1 MPRLE
6 IELTSRRSDG
16 TWTWRAAGAR
26 QPKGTVAEELVPQ
39 GVSTGDV
46 VRAETEVDVDGIT
59 VVGIAAP
66 PQQAAPTDRIEVIGT
81 RGDEPPVTT
90 TLAAKSDRAPRG
102 TRKGRD
108 TRGRDD
114 SRGREREGRG
124 RDRTDR
130 SAGKRPAGKRP
141 AAEQRA
147 AGPGGE
153 RRERPP
159 RPEPPPVPQRPKATR
174 LKPRRARRQALVAS
188 LPPEQQPIAETLVQG
203 GMAAVRRAIKDQNAD
218 ARRSARPEVPEEPI
232 IDLAEGLVPRL
243 RSAEWLDRAEA
254 AVATLD
260 TVSLDDLRAV
270 VAAANDAAKDP
281 SSRAL
286 ADALRKGL
294 AQRLERAVTE
304 WIEDITV
311 ALDTGRVVR
320 ALRVSSRPPDPKR
333 RLPDELHQRLQATA
347 AEAMAPDVG
356 PQRWA
361 LVLEAVSFSPVRKD
375 VVPAGPPSSAP
386 KELLELVAKAA
397 QRAPQIATIFGI
409 DVSAPPGTP
418 GRMPSAPSPPPPVA
432 APPASTP
439 PDAGSPSSPE
449 PVSPEPVSPPEILPE
464 ESLPVDDPVPPPT
477 GGGS

>member
-1 MPRLE
+1 
-6 IELTSRRSDG
+6 
-16 TWTWRAAGAR
+16 
-26 QPKGTVAEELVPQ
+26 
-39 GVSTGDV
+39 
-46 VRAETEVDVDGIT
+46 
-59 VVGIAAP
+59 
-66 PQQAAPTDRIEVIGT
+66 
-81 RGDEPPVTT
+81 
-90 TLAAKSDRAPRG
+90 
-102 TRKGRD
+102 
-108 TRGRDD
+108 
-114 SRGREREGRG
+114 
-124 RDRTDR
+124 
-130 SAGKRPAGKRP
+130 
-141 AAEQRA
+141 
-147 AGPGGE
+147 
-153 RRERPP
+153 
-159 RPEPPPVPQRPKATR
+159 
-174 LKPRRARRQALVAS
+174 VAS

-203 GMAAVRRAIKDQNAD
+203 GMAAVRRAIKEQNAD
-218 ARRSARPEVPEEPI
+218 ARRSDRPEVPEEPI

-243 RSAEWLDRAEA
+243 RTAEWLDRAEA

-304 WIEDITV
+304 WIEDITI

-320 ALRVSSRPPDPKR
+320 ALRVSSRPPHPKR
-333 RLPDELHQRLQATA
+333 RLPDELHQRLRATA

-375 VVPAGPPSSAP
+375 VVPAGPPASAP

-418 GRMPSAPSPPPPVA
+418 GRTPSPPSPPPPVA
-432 APPASTP
+432 APPAP
-439 PDAGSPSSPE
+439 PEAGSPSSPAV
-449 PVSPEPVSPPEILPE
+449 PPEPVPPEPVPPE
-464 ESLPVDDPVPPPT
+464 PVPPEPVPPEPVPAPERAPVESLPADDPVPPPT